1 MEYRVMEI
9 VTELLEENCF
19 PRPFVRVSIMLKNV
33 PLAANPKRAI
43 LITIKERW
51 FHWQME
57 KTLVKSISK
66 AMEDNDSKK
75 TALIIMNRLLLRHG
89 PSWEQRVHP

>member
-19 PRPFVRVSIMLKNV
+19 PTPFVRVSSMLKNV

-66 AMEDNDSKK
+66 AMEDNDNKK
-75 TALIIMNRLLLRHG
+75 TALIIMNRLLLRHSL
-89 PSWEQRVHP
+89 SWEQRVHP

>member
-1 MEYRVMEI
+1 
-9 VTELLEENCF
+9 
-19 PRPFVRVSIMLKNV
+19 
-33 PLAANPKRAI
+33 
-43 LITIKERW
+43 
-51 FHWQME
+51 ME

-89 PSWEQRVHP
+89 QSWEQRVHP